1 MNEKCISNKVTV
13 RTSLRSRFITHF
25 RHALLRP
32 QNTGLNK
39 STTLCRAS
47 HASDWER
54 VTLHMS
60 QPNES
65 RAVCRD
71 FDKRKHYFS
80 LHTSEQV
87 VVHEI
92 YGAQIAVNTVLIKCE
107 TDMLSD
113 RTR

>member
-1 MNEKCISNKVTV
+1 MHCYDHRIQVLTNPPHSAARV
-13 RTSLRSRFITHF
+13 L
-25 RHALLRP
+25 
-32 QNTGLNK
+32 
-39 STTLCRAS
+39 
-47 HASDWER
+47 R

-92 YGAQIAVNTVLIKCE
+92 YGARIAVNTLLIKCE
-107 TDMLSD
+107 TDKLSD
-113 RTR
+113 KTR